1 MANQAR
7 WVKPDPCPK
16 QPRWAV
22 SSNSLESYWSA
33 HKECGREQDEREVGY
48 SLRLEKT
55 QSGTPTRKR
64 SHKVRFTMVKTYLD
78 ILEASLEELY
88 QGQRRLLGVESS
100 QEEDESQIDKVE
112 TLVDRLTEDTE
123 DSVQYLHEVGVELT
137 SKELTRRFTEGIMKL
152 AGNTPGDHRKKTVRL
167 AARMLEA
174 AGLAGIPA
182 AELPVSGGCTTVAQD
197 FGRLSVAKPPRL
209 ALVWS
214 FSIICSSLFL
224 CADWKFDFV
233 DMNLLGM
240 KWAFVGQNT
249 RPGSSQPPWGPT
261 VEASAT
267 RGAEPIGTAPLM
279 GVTCGAESSVEK
291 IKVLVSKKVP
301 RKDAPPVTAPKKAT
315 PSEAPREEESSKC
328 RTRPCL
334 GLGP

>member
-174 AGLAGIPA
+174 AGLAGWTSICLK
-182 AELPVSGGCTTVAQD
+182 EEDSGVD
-197 FGRLSVAKPPRL
+197 I